1 MCCTNCSMNKQRKKN
16 KYDMESMF
24 QKEESNRIERD
35 FDEGREKTIVIIKRG
50 LIILVTLRQRKG
62 INGDDDK
69 RKSCINKFCIIN
81 KTNEFF
87 GFCCCYFK
95 L

>member
-1 MCCTNCSMNKQRKKN
+1 MDEYVSKRRVQTGLKEILTKDEKK
-16 KYDMESMF
+16 E
-24 QKEESNRIERD
+24 
-35 FDEGREKTIVIIKRG
+35 TIVIIKRG

>member
-1 MCCTNCSMNKQRKKN
+1 M
-16 KYDMESMF
+16 SMF
-24 QKEESNRIERD
+24 QKEESYRIERD

-50 LIILVTLRQRKG
+50 LIILVTMRQRKG

-69 RKSCINKFCIIN
+69 RKSSINKFCKIN